1 MAIHLDEITNVSKI
15 DNVSAYQKQRHAIHL
30 EI

>member
-15 DNVSAYQKQRHAIHL
+15 DSVSAYQKQRHAIHL